1 MSIVYGY
8 CRVSTKKQNIERQVR
23 NIKERF
29 PDAVIQKE
37 AYTGT
42 KIERPAFTRLLKHLK
57 SGDTLVFDSISRM
70 SRNADEGFK
79 LYKELFTQG
88 INLVFIKE
96 PQINTET
103 YKRSMQNQIQLHA
116 STDEKA
122 TERLLCGLERVLNE
136 FMLDLAE
143 KQIQLAFGQ
152 AEQEVTDLHKR
163 TSEGMLTA
171 KLNGKQ
177 IGRIKGRTYTTK
189 KYELAK
195 PYILE
200 KSKEFGSGALKDIE
214 IMQLCNLSKKT
225 YYEYK
230 KHIRTELEAYGNEH
244 QPE

>member
-1 MSIVYGY
+1 MSTIYGY

-29 PDAVIQKE
+29 PYAVIQKE

-57 SGDTLVFDSISRM
+57 AGDTLVFDSVSRM
-70 SRNADEGFK
+70 SRNAEEGFS
-79 LYKELFTQG
+79 LYKDLFTKN
-88 INLVFIKE
+88 INLVFLKE

-103 YKRSMQNQIQLHA
+103 YKRSLQNQIQLHA
-116 STDEKA
+116 ATDEKA
-122 TERLLCGLERVLNE
+122 TEKLLNGLERVLNE

-143 KQIQLAFGQ
+143 KQIQLAFDQ

-163 TSEGMLTA
+163 TSEGILTA

-177 IGRIKGRTYTTK
+177 IGRTKGKKYTSK
-189 KYELAK
+189 KYESAK

-200 KSKEFGSGALKDIE
+200 K
-214 IMQLCNLSKKT
+214 
-225 YYEYK
+225 
-230 KHIRTELEAYGNEH
+230 
-244 QPE
+244 

>member
-1 MSIVYGY
+1 MNTIYGY

-23 NIKERF
+23 NIQKRF
-29 PDAVIQKE
+29 PDAIIQKE
-37 AYTGT
+37 SYTGT
-42 KIERPAFTRLLKHLK
+42 KIERPVFTRLLKHLK
-57 SGDTLVFDSISRM
+57 DGDTLVFDSVSRM
-70 SRNADEGFK
+70 SRNAEEGFN
-79 LYKELFTQG
+79 LYKDLFTKN
-88 INLVFIKE
+88 INLIFLKE

-103 YKRSMQNQIQLHA
+103 YKHSMQNQIQLHA
-116 STDEKA
+116 TTDEKA
-122 TERLLCGLERVLNE
+122 TEKLLNGLERVLNE

-143 KQIQLAFGQ
+143 KQIQLAFDQ

-177 IGRIKGRTYTTK
+177 IGRTKGKKYVSK
-189 KYELAK
+189 KYEAAK

-214 IMQLCNLSKKT
+214 IMQLCHLTKKT

-230 KHIRTELEAYGNEH
+230 KLIRNELCADIKDG
-244 QPE
+244 QI

>member
-1 MSIVYGY
+1 MSTVYGY

-23 NIKERF
+23 NIQKRF
-29 PDAVIQKE
+29 PDAIIQKE
-37 AYTGT
+37 SYTGT

-57 SGDTLVFDSISRM
+57 DGDTLVFDSVSRM
-70 SRNADEGFK
+70 SRNAEEGFN
-79 LYKELFTQG
+79 LYKDLFTKN
-88 INLVFIKE
+88 INLIFLKE

-103 YKRSMQNQIQLHA
+103 YKHSMQNQIQLHA
-116 STDEKA
+116 ATDEKA
-122 TERLLCGLERVLNE
+122 TEKLLNGLERVLNE

-143 KQIQLAFGQ
+143 KQIQLAFDQ

-177 IGRIKGRTYTTK
+177 IGRTKGK
-189 KYELAK
+189 KYTSKKFESAK

-214 IMQLCNLSKKT
+214 IMQLCNLTKKT

-230 KHIRTELEAYGNEH
+230 KRIRAELCADIKED
-244 QPE
+244 QT